1 MEISKKEKKVRE
13 TIFEQQNEKSTT
25 SRLKITTVQELYF
38 CMLLPIMMREMRK
51 HKQKGKSSVEAKNRS
66 NS

>member
-25 SRLKITTVQELYF
+25 RLKITTVQELYF

-51 HKQKGKSSVEAKNRS
+51 HKQKGKSSVEAKKRS